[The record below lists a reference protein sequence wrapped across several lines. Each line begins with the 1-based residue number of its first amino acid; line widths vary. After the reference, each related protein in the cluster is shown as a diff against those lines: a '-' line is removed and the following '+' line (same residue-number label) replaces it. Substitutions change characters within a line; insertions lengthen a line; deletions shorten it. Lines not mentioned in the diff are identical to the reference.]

1 MTISTCG
8 SIRIACDTV
17 ATRAFDDKRTPA
29 PAALLTEQERGTR
42 ESQTQV
48 GTGHVVMLERT
59 HPSNN
64 ESTTRF
70 SALADIAPQ
79 RRTDTSPEL
88 IRQHSG
94 ICDASNSRR
103 SR

>member
-1 MTISTCG
+1 MTVSTCG

-17 ATRAFDDKRTPA
+17 ATHAFDDKRTVA
-29 PAALLTEQERGTR
+29 PAALVAEQERGRR

-48 GTGHVVMLERT
+48 DTGHVVVLTRT

-70 SALADIAPQ
+70 SSLADIPWRNLDAGLAGGCLS
-79 RRTDTSPEL
+79 R
-88 IRQHSG
+88 SG
-94 ICDASNSRR
+94 AVRISSYFR
-103 SR
+103 SL